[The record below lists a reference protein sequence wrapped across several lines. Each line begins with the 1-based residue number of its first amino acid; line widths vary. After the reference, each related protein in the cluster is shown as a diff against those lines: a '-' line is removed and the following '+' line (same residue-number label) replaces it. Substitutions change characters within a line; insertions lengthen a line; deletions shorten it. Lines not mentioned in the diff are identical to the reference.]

1 MMRPDD
7 DRRYL
12 CSEIVSVLYEDRA
25 HEIRQTHANLEEI
38 SSRSAMLL
46 CDEPLEPALPV
57 AFRSQ
62 GHDLYGTVAS
72 ATYDRLLGWYIELRL
87 DASSCWTPQWFVPD
101 HHLCVRAAVNVEAG
115 ELVRQP
121 CF

>member
-1 MMRPDD
+1 MRPDD

-12 CSEIVSVLYEDRA
+12 CSEIVSVLYEDGA

-38 SSRSAMLL
+38 SSRSALLL
-46 CDEPLEPALPV
+46 CDERLEPELSL

-62 GHDLYGTVAS
+62 GHDLYGTVES
-72 ATYDRLLGWYIELRL
+72 ATYDHLLGWYIELRL

-101 HHLCVRAAVNVEAG
+101 HHLCVRSAVIAEAD